1 MSRLTRS
8 LTAPLRLATNAR
20 RARSDRWPSLPRPA
34 VSVGNLALGGRGKTP
49 LVAALTD
56 HAVAAGAR
64 PAVLLRGYPRV
75 GRRAAAHVLVRK
87 GPAATPWTA
96 LLDRDAVAAQSFT
109 HAPLSGEEAAWLAA
123 VTGVPVGVH
132 PDRTQAAAAVLRAHP
147 EVDLFLLD
155 DGLQAAVQPDVELV
169 LVDPE
174 RDLRESPRPAATRE
188 TEGGLPPNAK
198 ILRLGIDVERRPGI
212 LRDLE
217 GAVVDPSGLDPV
229 TVCAAVGDPASVEVL
244 AQAVG
249 LRVERRLRVRD
260 HGAPSAQRLA
270 SVRGPL
276 LVTEKDAVGWAA
288 ARAPSGC
295 VVLGMTTTGSK
306 AIWESIWPLPAR
318 VL

>member
-1 MSRLTRS
+1 MSRLTRT

-49 LVAALTD
+49 LVAALTA
-56 HAVAAGAR
+56 HAIDAGAR

-75 GRRAAAHVLVRK
+75 ARRAQAQVLVRK
-87 GPAATPWTA
+87 GPAATPWAA
-96 LLDRDAVAAQSFT
+96 LLERDGVAAQSFT

-132 PDRTQAAAAVLRAHP
+132 PDRTQAAAAVLRDHP

-155 DGLQAAVQPDVELV
+155 DGLQAAVKSDVELV
-169 LVDPE
+169 LVDPG
-174 RDLRESPRPAATRE
+174 RDLQESPGPVAIRESE
-188 TEGGLPPNAK
+188 VGLPPDAR
-198 ILRLGIDVERRPGI
+198 ILRLGLDVERCPGV
-212 LRDLE
+212 LRDLA
-217 GAVVDPSGLDPV
+217 GAPLAARDLDPV
-229 TVCAAVGDPASVEVL
+229 TVCAAVGDPVSVEAL
-244 AQAVG
+244 ARSAGVRVG
-249 LRVERRLRVRD
+249 RRLRVRD
-260 HGAPSAQRLA
+260 HGAPSARQLA

-288 ARAPSGC
+288 ASAPPGC
-295 VVLGMTTTGSK
+295 VVLGMSMTGSRS
-306 AIWESIWPLPAR
+306 IWESVWPLPAR